1 MEEDSVW
8 VLPTGV
14 GGADCPVGVG
24 SSTLA
29 PIVEIGVGSST
40 LASIVETGVGFVV
53 SLWLTAISGESVS
66 AEQPVNN
73 MKIRVNAKKV
83 VLNKLK
89 AEFLLRT
96 S

>member
-1 MEEDSVW
+1 MEGDSVG

-29 PIVEIGVGSST
+29 
-40 LASIVETGVGFVV
+40 SIVKTGVGFVV
-53 SLWLTAISGESVS
+53 SLWLSAISGESVS

-83 VLNKLK
+83 ILNKLK
-89 AEFLLRT
+89 AEFLLRA